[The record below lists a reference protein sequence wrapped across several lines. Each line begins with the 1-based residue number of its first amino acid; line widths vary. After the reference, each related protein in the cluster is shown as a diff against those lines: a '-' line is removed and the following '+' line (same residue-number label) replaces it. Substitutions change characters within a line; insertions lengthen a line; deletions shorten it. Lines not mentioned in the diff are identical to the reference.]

1 MSNFCPEWLY
11 GVACGLTAKD
21 FLSTENS
28 LNSISRKYASG
39 LSEHFN
45 EIKFEEITECA
56 EQILQFLSEIEASE
70 EATNYIDRYIYRRV
84 CFKANGAERKISG
97 VFSSALD
104 PIKEKEYQTKILQKY
119 SEQQFL
125 V

>member
-39 LSEHFN
+39 LSEHFT

-56 EQILQFLSEIEASE
+56 EQILQFLRSWPPE
-70 EATNYIDRYIYRRV
+70 
-84 CFKANGAERKISG
+84 
-97 VFSSALD
+97 
-104 PIKEKEYQTKILQKY
+104 
-119 SEQQFL
+119 
-125 V
+125 